1 MLLTR
6 TPLYSPDCSSFL
18 VRLACVRRAAS
29 VDSEPG
35 SNSHLISL
43 SQSPFRSNF
52 QFQRISTVRPT
63 RLSKI
68 FAAHQVSVWN
78 PGRPQASKA
87 VLSASCRCCVDTSR
101 QPHAQEILGTLKNF
115 RKSTGGFRAPMLPPL
130 FYCVTV
136 FEFYHFPSL
145 ARKWPANSFSALPR
159 EHEANDA

>member
-1 MLLTR
+1 VLLTR
-6 TPLYSPDCSSFL
+6 TPLYSPDCSGFL

-35 SNSHLISL
+35 SNSRLISL
-43 SQSPFRSNF
+43 SQSPFRLNF

-68 FAAHQVSVWN
+68 FAAHRVSVWK

-87 VLSASCRCCVDTSR
+87 VLSANRRFCRCKSR
-101 QPHAQEILGTLKNF
+101 QPHAQEFLGTLKNF
-115 RKSTGGFRAPMLPPL
+115 RKSTGGYRPPNLLPL

-136 FEFYHFPSL
+136 YEFYHFRSL
-145 ARKWPANSFSALPR
+145 ARKCPAKSILALPR
-159 EHEANDA
+159 EPEAK